1 MLLFWSICLLVVAL
15 WLDVFHLSHPLNSL
29 MEEAGIVSSQRLF
42 WRTITLPSRMPSMRA
57 GMWLSLGKVDPS
69 KPQRRG
75 RTRERSISSRGYTR
89 AHYLSPTWI
98 ESNTLSSSVFP
109 PPVAQNGTG
118 NHRLLPSTE
127 QIGLILLSKNM
138 ELYIFNTRRY
148 LKCSKV

>member
-1 MLLFWSICLLVVAL
+1 MLFLICLLVVVLNCVCAYKL
-15 WLDVFHLSHPLNSL
+15 GFDLVFPLSHPFNSL
-29 MEEAGIVSSQRLF
+29 MAEAGIVSSQRLF
-42 WRTITLPSRMPSMRA
+42 WRTITLPSRMPSMRV
-57 GMWLSLGKVDPS
+57 GMWLSPGKGDPS

-109 PPVAQNGTG
+109 PPVARNGTG
-118 NHRLLPSTE
+118 NHRLLPSTT

-138 ELYIFNTRRY
+138 ELYIFNT
-148 LKCSKV
+148 